1 MTMVIAPQG
10 GLCNRMRALDSA
22 LAITRSREIPLKV
35 LWFCNGE
42 LNCTFDQLFQRL
54 EKRVEVVNISAAGI
68 TGKLRWHLTPHLYA
82 LRGYHRIGQNEIGK
96 HPSPEQMVDR
106 AVATGKVFVSTYSR
120 FCTPN
125 TYYSDFSP
133 SVEVAQILRN
143 YRPQLANAIA
153 VHIRRTDNLQSIGA
167 ASIDDFIE
175 AMEAARAA
183 VPNARFFL
191 ATDEPGIQTRLIEH
205 FGNALLFHPKRAYSR
220 NEPLAIVDALVDLY
234 CLASCQQLIGSH
246 WSSFTDTAAQ
256 LGGIPCQIVGGQQ

>member
-1 MTMVIAPQG
+1 MSMVIAPQG

-22 LAITRSREIPLKV
+22 LAVTRKHEIPLKV

-42 LNCTFDQLFQRL
+42 LNCTFDQLFRTL
-54 EKRVEVVNISAAGI
+54 EKRVEVVNIAAPGI
-68 TGKLRWHLTPHLYA
+68 TGKLHGHLTPHLYA
-82 LRGYHRIGQNEIGK
+82 LRGYRRIGQREIGN

-133 SVEVAQILRN
+133 SIEVAQILES
-143 YRPQLANAIA
+143 YRPQLLNAIA
-153 VHIRRTDNLQSIGA
+153 VHIRRTDNLQSISA
-167 ASIDDFIE
+167 ASIDDFIK
-175 AMEAARAA
+175 AMEAARAV

-191 ATDEPGIQTRLIEH
+191 ATDERDVQTRLIGH
-205 FGNALLFHPKRAYSR
+205 FGDALLFHPKRAYAR
-220 NEPLAIVDALVDLY
+220 NEPSAIVDALVDLY
-234 CLASCQQLIGSH
+234 CLASCRQLIGSH

-256 LGGIPCQIVGGQQ
+256 LGGIPCQIVGGKR